1 MPNFFWYSV
10 SDIKVVLNQNNEVL
24 YLSRSDIPNDSRDQ
38 NSKMLKAYHIVPFR
52 IFFLIKYTKWP
63 KGKLET
69 VEYNEYFR
77 ILENGYKIKA
87 VHVESS
93 AISVDTEE
101 DIKFVRNAMIADP
114 LFQQYY
120 P

>member
-1 MPNFFWYSV
+1 MIEAAGGLVFNK
-10 SDIKVVLNQNNEVL
+10 DGHLLMI
-24 YLSRSDIPNDSRDQ
+24 
-38 NSKMLKAYHIVPFR
+38 FR
-52 IFFLIKYTKWP
+52 NGKWDLP

-69 VEYNEYFR
+69 VEYNEYLR

-101 DIKFVRNAMIADP
+101 DLKFVRNAMITDP
-114 LFQQYY
+114 LFQQYS